1 MAAHEDEADTTTT
14 ADGPA
19 PAGEAAAAAG
29 PGGLPTWARR
39 LAVVAALAL
48 AVGVLVVGSR
58 RNVVG
63 QVDDVQK
70 VEVITAKEPAPGAK
84 VLRQSAI
91 GAVLKPGY
99 DGRLTINGTP
109 IPEEQM
115 EGAVDP
121 SQVSAEDLA
130 RYGIRPN
137 NRNRV
142 FFTPG
147 PGKVIEEY
155 DTGPVTVVL
164 TYFQDLRAETT
175 SQTSTWTVTV
185 D

>member
-1 MAAHEDEADTTTT
+1 MAHDDEAETLT
-14 ADGPA
+14 AEAPPEAGGPPSRPA
-19 PAGEAAAAAG
+19 PA
-29 PGGLPTWARR
+29 GGLPTWARR
-39 LAVVAALAL
+39 LVVVAVLAA
-48 AVGVLVVGSR
+48 AVGILVVGSR

-70 VEVITAKEPAPGAK
+70 VEIITAKEPAPGAK

-91 GAVLKPGY
+91 GAVLKNGY
-99 DGRLTINGTP
+99 DGRLSINGVA

-121 SQVSAEDLA
+121 AQVSADDLE
-130 RYGIRPN
+130 RFGIRPN

-164 TYFQDLRAETT
+164 TYFKDLQAATT